1 MKQLFYI
8 LVLVVNSGFLKAQKA
23 GVFYNEPHRPTIHF
37 SPKEKWMND
46 PNGMV
51 YYNGLYHLFYQYYPD
66 STVWGPMHWGHAV
79 SKNMIEWQH
88 QPIALFPDS
97 LGYIFSGSAVV
108 DINNTSGLGKKGK
121 GPLVVIFT
129 HHDPKGEKE
138 GRSDYQVQSLA
149 YSNDNG
155 KTWSKY
161 ANNPV
166 VKNPGIIDFR
176 DPKVMWY
183 EPNKEWIMTLAV
195 KDRIYFYS
203 SKNLIE
209 WTKESEFGE
218 KIGAH
223 GGVWECP
230 DLFLLDDEGKPVWVL
245 IVNLNPGGPNQGSA
259 TQYFLGDFDGK
270 TFLPSDTI
278 TRWLDYGPDEY
289 AGVTW
294 SNTGDRKIFFGWM
307 SNWLY
312 GQVVPTEKW
321 RSAMTMPRELRM
333 KRTEKGLLVASM
345 PVKELSQIK
354 SASVMGNDI
363 HLLKEFKSADKIKEL
378 QLPCILNLSFEEAK
392 DFSVRISNR
401 QGEEVILGYDKT
413 QNKYFIDRTRSG
425 KINFHKEFAA
435 KHFAPR
441 FISDAKMN
449 ISLVIDV
456 SSVELFADDGLTV
469 MTEIFFPNLPYDQ
482 INFKSGDSIL
492 MKKFEYIKLKDIWK

>member
-1 MKQLFYI
+1 
-8 LVLVVNSGFLKAQKA
+8 
-23 GVFYNEPHRPTIHF
+23 
-37 SPKEKWMND
+37 
-46 PNGMV
+46 
-51 YYNGLYHLFYQYYPD
+51 
-66 STVWGPMHWGHAV
+66 
-79 SKNMIEWQH
+79 
-88 QPIALFPDS
+88 
-97 LGYIFSGSAVV
+97 
-108 DINNTSGLGKKGK
+108 
-121 GPLVVIFT
+121 
-129 HHDPKGEKE
+129 
-138 GRSDYQVQSLA
+138 
-149 YSNDNG
+149 
-155 KTWSKY
+155 
-161 ANNPV
+161 
-166 VKNPGIIDFR
+166 
-176 DPKVMWY
+176 
-183 EPNKEWIMTLAV
+183 
-195 KDRIYFYS
+195 
-203 SKNLIE
+203 
-209 WTKESEFGE
+209 
-218 KIGAH
+218 
-223 GGVWECP
+223 
-230 DLFLLDDEGKPVWVL
+230 
-245 IVNLNPGGPNQGSA
+245 
-259 TQYFLGDFDGK
+259 
-270 TFLPSDTI
+270 
-278 TRWLDYGPDEY
+278 
-289 AGVTW
+289 
-294 SNTGDRKIFFGWM
+294 
-307 SNWLY
+307 
-312 GQVVPTEKW
+312 
-321 RSAMTMPRELRM
+321 M